1 MVSNMVVLCART
13 KSTPLCV
20 EGIQP
25 LNAIRVNR
33 LENFM
38 DILQKKQLSVDY
50 SFLGRDQ
57 S

>member
-20 EGIQP
+20 EDIQP